1 LKLSQTLGPSQTVNK
16 RIFSNINISIN
27 SQTKLK
33 RNLGYK
39 GAVNDNAHH
48 SLCYGGRNQ
57 PQHLLE
63 TQEGV
68 HKHGTLFY
76 ASAAQTHL
84 LLQKHTP
91 ATKASKV

>member
-1 LKLSQTLGPSQTVNK
+1 MPIVAQLV
-16 RIFSNINISIN
+16 REI
-27 SQTKLK
+27 
-33 RNLGYK
+33 
-39 GAVNDNAHH
+39 A
-48 SLCYGGRNQ
+48 
-57 PQHLLE
+57 QHLLE

-76 ASAAQTHL
+76 ALAAQTYL

>member
-1 LKLSQTLGPSQTVNK
+1 M
-16 RIFSNINISIN
+16 IF
-27 SQTKLK
+27 
-33 RNLGYK
+33 
-39 GAVNDNAHH
+39 
-48 SLCYGGRNQ
+48 LCLVPGLLNGSASRHDRMPIVAQLVREIAQY
-57 PQHLLE
+57 LLE

-76 ASAAQTHL
+76 ALAAQTHL